1 MDTFLNKYFDLD
13 LSGCELDIINDI
25 KLRLIKP
32 GNWIITSEL
41 VNTCKWS
48 VTIALDI
55 DLEYEVKLDITRYVK
70 RVMDVDID
78 ELIVN
83 YTSDEFIDLV
93 KCMSDLDML
102 RKGLSK
108 VIKGYLPV
116 SCRDCFIMNW
126 KRDQRDSYAFVMDVL
141 LKECFS
147 GVWNA
152 RMESTLKPL
161 PGFIAKIDDA
171 IFTRI
176 YSGLE
181 LIRNMDCDG
190 KTDTDIECE
199 MYRLSWIAYEV
210 IRCAL
215 MNFNVY
221 SLESI
226 DSNSVIGKSGVSI
239 YKVNYNNP
247 AVCEKFDTLMSRAGH
262 MAYHGS
268 SIMNWYS
275 IVYNGLFVAKGNMVT
290 NGAAYGT
297 GIYLSDS
304 SSFSMGYST
313 LNNGTAGNII
323 LGVFQVEDNISTFK
337 KTSNIYVVPDER
349 KICLRYLIYMEP
361 SYSGGV
367 CGCIDKYFI
376 NGEMVKESQ
385 KVDTVINNAW
395 SRRVMG
401 EIREL
406 HARDGIMCDDGLRYL
421 VNDCDS
427 MNVIV
432 LSLCRDTFGDSLL
445 GKDMDTMGIDVIK
458 MEIRLPGAYPFEP
471 PFIRVLSPKFAFR
484 KGHVTI
490 GGSICMDLLT
500 KQRWVPSMSISKIMI
515 TIVQNMI
522 VGDGRLEP
530 GGKNYVYSL
539 HEAQSAFTRM
549 LATHSGE
556 W

>member
-1 MDTFLNKYFDLD
+1 MDTFLNKYFELD
-13 LSGCELDIINDI
+13 LSGCELDIVNDT
-25 KLRLIKP
+25 KLRLIKSS
-32 GNWIITSEL
+32 NWILSCEL
-41 VNTCKWS
+41 SISGNWS

-55 DLEYEVKLDITRYVK
+55 DLEYEVKLDIMRYVK
-70 RVMDVDID
+70 RVMDV
-78 ELIVN
+78 ELGELVVT
-83 YTSDEFIDLV
+83 YTDDEFIDLV
-93 KCMSDLDML
+93 KCMNDLTIL
-102 RKGLSK
+102 RKALSK
-108 VIKGYLPV
+108 LIKGYLPIV
-116 SCRDCFIMNW
+116 CRDCFIMNW
-126 KRDQRDSYAFVMDVL
+126 KREQRDSYAFVMDVL

-147 GVWNA
+147 GVWNP

-161 PGFIAKIDDA
+161 PGFIDKINDA
-171 IFTRI
+171 MFTRI
-176 YSGLE
+176 CSGLE
-181 LIRNMDCDG
+181 LIRNIVYDG
-190 KTDTDIECE
+190 KTDYDIECE

-226 DSNSVIGKSGVSI
+226 KSDTIIGKSGVSI

-247 AVCEKFDTLMSRAGH
+247 AVCEKFDTLMSRVGH
-262 MAYHGS
+262 MGYHGS

-304 SSFSMGYST
+304 SSFSMGYSSR
-313 LNNGTAGNII
+313 NNGTTGNII
-323 LGVFQVEDNISTFK
+323 LGVFQVEENISTFK

-349 KICLRYLIYMEP
+349 KICLRYLIYMKP

-376 NGEMVKESQ
+376 SGEMVKESQ

-549 LATHSGE
+549 LSTHSGE